1 MSSPMIRK
9 LNALLKTERMGKVL
23 HYFEEVDSTNNVLFD
38 LAGKGASEG
47 TVVIADAQT
56 GGKGRL
62 GRKWV
67 SPGGHNLY
75 ISVLLRP
82 DRAAS
87 ESALLTLLA
96 SIAVYEC
103 LKKTGIQAPSIKWPN
118 DITIERRK
126 VSGILTE
133 MEPVGER
140 AEFIVLGI
148 GVNVNMS
155 RALMNREMGE
165 FARQATSVSENL
177 GREVDRAKF
186 TADLLLELE
195 KWYGIM
201 NSRGKSE
208 ILKEWTKR
216 WGGKNDRVRVSIEG
230 RESYEAVAE
239 GIDTEGF
246 LEVRKEDGEIERVI
260 SGDVT
265 IIS

>member
-9 LNALLKTERMGKVL
+9 LNALLKTKSMGKVL
-23 HYFEEVDSTNNVLFD
+23 HYFDEVDSTNNVLFA
-38 LAGKGASEG
+38 LAEKGASEG
-47 TVVIADAQT
+47 TTVIADAQS

-67 SPGGHNLY
+67 SPAGHNLY
-75 ISVLLRP
+75 ISVLFRP
-82 DRAAS
+82 HGAAS
-87 ESALLTLLA
+87 ESALLTLVA

-103 LKKTGIQAPSIKWPN
+103 LKKTGVQNPSIKWPN

-126 VSGILTE
+126 VSGVLTE
-133 MEPVGER
+133 MKPMGER
-140 AEFIVLGI
+140 AEFVVLGI

-155 RALMNREMGE
+155 RTLMNKEMGD
-165 FARQATSVSENL
+165 FARQITSVSENL

-186 TADLLLELE
+186 TSDLLYELE
-195 KWYGIM
+195 HWHDIM
-201 NSRGKSE
+201 DQRGKSE

-216 WGGKNDRVRVSIEG
+216 WEGQDQTVRVSIEG
-230 RESYEAVAE
+230 REAFEGTAV
-239 GIDTEGF
+239 GIDSDGC
-246 LEVRKEDGEIERVI
+246 LEIKRDNDEIVKVI